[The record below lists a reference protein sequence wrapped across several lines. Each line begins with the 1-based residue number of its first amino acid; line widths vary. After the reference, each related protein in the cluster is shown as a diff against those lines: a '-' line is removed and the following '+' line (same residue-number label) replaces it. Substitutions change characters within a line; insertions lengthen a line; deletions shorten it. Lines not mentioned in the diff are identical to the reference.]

1 MQLKLKSTT
10 RLAAAMLVASL
21 LALGMNSS
29 VWAAAPGVVEKTSA
43 NDFDQTVQKLKTAIS
58 ANKLVLLKD
67 FNHQMMVKMV
77 GVNADNSMSFE
88 VFHPRYGKVLNE
100 KNRAAFMIAPVRIMV
115 QQDGDDVVV
124 LYQEASVLL
133 EPYGG
138 FDDLGKELDTLIAN
152 IVDSAT
158 Q

>member
-1 MQLKLKSTT
+1 MQLTLRSITPWAT
-10 RLAAAMLVASL
+10 VMLIAGL
-21 LALGMNSS
+21 LALQPSS
-29 VWAAAPGVVEKTSA
+29 SAWAAAPGVIEKTSA
-43 NDFDQTVQKLKTAIS
+43 SDFDHTVQKLKSAIS

-77 GVNADNSMSFE
+77 GVNADKSMSFE

-138 FDDLGKELDTLIAN
+138 LDGLGKELDTLIAN
-152 IVDSAT
+152 IVGSAT
-158 Q
+158 E